1 MTDKRYLIADPDMD
15 GGQAWEHFIGTDN
28 GDKLMPTRFIYDF
41 EENGG
46 EIIRADAYYERAW
59 HKLTWEDI
67 EDLEDSVVNANGAP
81 DEPAEF
87 GLVASDELPE
97 WYEEPVSTPTP

>member
-15 GGQAWEHFIGTDN
+15 GSEAWEHFIGTDA
-28 GDKLMPTRFIYDF
+28 GDRLMPTRFVYDR
-41 EENGG
+41 EEG
-46 EIIRADAYYERAW
+46 EIIRAHALYERAW

-67 EDLEDSVVNANGAP
+67 EDLEDSVVHANGAP

-87 GLVASDELPE
+87 GLVATDELPE
-97 WYEEPVSTPTP
+97 WYEEPAAAPSP